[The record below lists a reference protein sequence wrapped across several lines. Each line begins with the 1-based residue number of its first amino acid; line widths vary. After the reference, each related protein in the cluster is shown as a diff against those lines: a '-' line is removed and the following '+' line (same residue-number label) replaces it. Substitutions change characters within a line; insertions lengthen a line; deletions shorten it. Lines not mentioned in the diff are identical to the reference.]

1 MGSVLYDGLERREID
16 DVLSCFGSFAKKYE
30 QGESIATFPSRE
42 LADRTIGIIL
52 SGNALL
58 AHYDQDGEMYY
69 SQSYDGEGIF
79 GAMFLAVG
87 ADDYYVIEAKSKCEV
102 AYTDF
107 ERLSEFCENVCSNHV
122 RLSRNIYRL
131 IVAQSQKDTK
141 RLSVLAKKTLREKL
155 MTYFCSCAADAGSA
169 EFNINITLTEL
180 AGYLCVDRSAMMRE
194 LGRMKSDGIIES
206 KGQHIK
212 IKSSLWGDNK

>member
-1 MGSVLYDGLERREID
+1 MGSSVLYDGLERREID

-30 QGESIATFPSRE
+30 QGETIATFPSRE
-42 LADRTIGIIL
+42 LADRTIGVIL

-58 AHYDQDGEMYY
+58 SHYDSDGEMYY
-69 SQSYDGEGIF
+69 SQSYEGEGVF
-79 GAMFLAVG
+79 GAMFLSLS
-87 ADDYYVIEAKSKCEV
+87 ADDYYVIEAKTKCEV

-107 ERLSEFCENVCSNHV
+107 ERISEFCENVCSNHV
-122 RLSRNIYRL
+122 RFSRNVYRL
-131 IVAQSQKDTK
+131 IVAQSKKDTK

-155 MTYFCSCAADAGSA
+155 MTYFLSCAAESGSA

-194 LGRMKSDGIIES
+194 LSRMKSDGLIES
-206 KGQHIK
+206 KGQRIK
-212 IKSSLWGDNK
+212 LLLR